1 MRHVSFALTHHAD
14 GYPGQT
20 VTHTQRHLC
29 ILACTYDVFPT
40 NPPFH
45 AISPSSDLYGFVR
58 SYELRDVHFATYS
71 MWEVWAY
78 SRDNNSDRFRFGI
91 PRCVVTIILGLL
103 YRTHATAGPS
113 HPPLDLTATA
123 FSPHL
128 DPRYHCLRTVEI
140 PPFTLP
146 HLVLRM
152 GRFWIVGRRHGV

>member
-1 MRHVSFALTHHAD
+1 MDTLDKRLPTHNDIFAFWLVLMMCFPPTLPSMPYPHPLTYMGLFD
-14 GYPGQT
+14 
-20 VTHTQRHLC
+20 
-29 ILACTYDVFPT
+29 PT
-40 NPPFH
+40 NYAMFTLPRTRC
-45 AISPSSDLYGFVR
+45 G
-58 SYELRDVHFATYS
+58 
-71 MWEVWAY
+71 
-78 SRDNNSDRFRFGI
+78 RFGHTRVI
-91 PRCVVTIILGLL
+91 IILIVSVLVCL
-103 YRTHATAGPS
+103 DALILSFLDFSTAHIQCHAGPS